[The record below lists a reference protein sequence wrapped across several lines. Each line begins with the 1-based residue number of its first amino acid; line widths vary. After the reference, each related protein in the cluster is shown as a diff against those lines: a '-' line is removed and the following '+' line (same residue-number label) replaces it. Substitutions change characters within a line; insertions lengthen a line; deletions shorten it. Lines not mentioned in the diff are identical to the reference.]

1 MEVNR
6 LLDWAGSYILASDLP
21 EWGMNVISIGNFD
34 GVHLGHMALLDRA
47 RALAGGSQVTVV
59 TFEPHPASIV
69 RPDMVPRRLSTSSQR
84 RELLLA
90 AGADEVR
97 ELEPTPELLGLGARE
112 FIDRMRAEFDFGAIV
127 EGRDFRFARRR
138 SAGVEELAAIGQ
150 ECGFAVELLD
160 EVLVRL
166 EDQTEVPVRSTLIRW
181 LLEHGRVVD
190 AARALGRPY
199 RISGTVVAGD
209 KRGRTLGYPTAN
221 LDHGDQVLPADGVYA
236 GLALLPDGTRRVAGV
251 SVGTKPTFNG
261 AERVAEAHL
270 IDHDAPV
277 DEYGWNLEIDLVHW
291 LREQLRFDDVE
302 QLCACMDRDCQQ
314 ARQAIEEQV
323 IL

>member
-1 MEVNR
+1 MEVIR

-97 ELEPTPELLGLGARE
+97 ELEPTPEFMGLDATSFVNWLRSE
-112 FIDRMRAEFDFGAIV
+112 IEFDVIV
-127 EGRDFRFARRR
+127 EGADFRFARGR
-138 SAGVEELAAIGQ
+138 SAGVEELASLGTDR
-150 ECGFAVELLD
+150 GFRVDLVE
-160 EVLVRL
+160 EVLVTL
-166 EDQTEVPVRSTLIRW
+166 EDRTEIGARSSLVRW
-181 LLEHGRVVD
+181 LLEQGRVVD
-190 AARALGRPY
+190 ATKALGRPY
-199 RISGTVVAGD
+199 RLGGTVVSGD

-221 LDHGDQVLPADGVYA
+221 LDHGNQVLPADGVYA
-236 GLALLPDGTRRVAGV
+236 GLAHLPDGSTRAAGV
-251 SVGTKPTFNG
+251 SIGSKPTFG
-261 AERVAEAHL
+261 TSQRIAEAHL
-270 IDHDAPV
+270 IDHEGALD
-277 DEYGWNLEIDLVHW
+277 DYGWELEVDLLW
-291 LREQLRFDDVE
+291 WIRGQLRFEDVD
-302 QLCACMDRDCQQ
+302 QLVSCMRQDCDE
-314 ARQAIEEQV
+314 AKRVVEEQCV
-323 IL
+323 S